1 MGRKS
6 NICQAIWEAE
16 WEVTG
21 NGIPADV
28 RALTLGA
35 TSVNRWFELLCESE
49 YTTASECARL
59 HAGMSAAEGIGR
71 HHNKHREIPNEQMSV
86 VKQVLRD
93 VARSMSARFP
103 KSKDEATKPDRK
115 HKSIQVP
122 AKPVLSD
129 THGAE
134 DETPQKSAYQLRLE
148 KLKSIVAPE
157 HLSSKYVRSVTCTP
171 C

>member
-16 WEVTG
+16 WEATR
-21 NGIPADV
+21 NKIPADV

-49 YTTASECARL
+49 YTTTSECARL
-59 HAGMSAAEGIGR
+59 RAGVAAAEGIGR
-71 HHNKHREIPNEQMSV
+71 HHSKHRESPNEQTSV

-129 THGAE
+129 TMVPKTRHLRSRH
-134 DETPQKSAYQLRLE
+134 TSSALKNLSQLLHQ
-148 KLKSIVAPE
+148 S
-157 HLSSKYVRSVTCTP
+157 TCP
-171 C
+171 VSM